1 MRVLA
6 AITDPMVAA
15 HEGARI
21 SGRASELRRLRINS
35 DPPKAELRVRL
46 DPVAAAGRPCEGTT
60 LGKLEAPRDETIA
73 PRSGSPLISRTD
85 G

>member
-21 SGRASELRRLRINS
+21 SGRASELRRLRIDS

-60 LGKLEAPRDETIA
+60 SGKLENPPRRDNCASI
-73 PRSGSPLISRTD
+73 GFSPDFAD